1 MISNT
6 FSAIAAITI
15 TSVIVTTA
23 PGATASVSPV
33 VFDTHRITLS
43 LDVPAHS
50 ATIRDTGTF
59 QADKGWNHFYLNPT
73 AEIESFDISGTSADY
88 YLVRPGDTAA
98 LPTDLRVHIGELVPP
113 EETLL
118 VFFQVPQ
125 SGRHT
130 FDLSFHTVFHDDVS
144 STRFS
149 RERVGSEI
157 SGTILQKGAYL
168 SSAALFY
175 PQGDDGLMHFR
186 LIVNIPDAWESVSDG
201 NLMTSN
207 VTGDRKVQTWNNPF
221 QSDGC
226 QMMAAPYVVRS
237 TQVDSIEVFTYFFDA
252 DTGLCE
258 EYLAATADYIRMYSD
273 LIGPYPYNR
282 FTVTENFFPTGYGLP
297 AWTLLGQRVLRLP
310 FIIGTS
316 LGHEVLHNWWGN
328 SVYVDYDR
336 GNWCEAATVYGAD
349 YRYKLQQSA
358 AAARDYRKDIL
369 KQYVSLVNEDND
381 FPVRRFRSRTSPE
394 TRTIGYN
401 KGMMIY
407 HMIEEEI
414 GTGAFFKSWQQIYRE
429 RRGQQI
435 SWEEWIAA
443 FEQTSGRTL
452 SHVIPQWIDRTGAPM
467 LALKVVTVASRS
479 ETDSLAVQFRL
490 SQLSEQPYR
499 LLVPLRFSGVEI
511 TLDTTV
517 LLDSADSLFSM
528 VVPDEITTLT
538 VDPDY
543 HLFRRLY
550 PEEIEPI
557 LSFVLSRPHLRFV
570 IYAGNSEDSSLVATF
585 GSNLTEDSAI
595 VEPPEV
601 LQDNDRDYLPVIIN
615 PTELPPYLSQMVAR
629 LDSSLVINGTE
640 YGEKGHTFVLTGA
653 DWDGF
658 ERYLVILS
666 GDLQSLPR
674 IGQLIPH
681 YGKYS
686 FLVFEGARNV
696 GKGQWEVTGSPLQQS
711 LLR

>member
-1 MISNT
+1 MLNNT
-6 FSAIAAITI
+6 YSTIAAITI
-15 TSVIVTTA
+15 TAAIVITVSA
-23 PGATASVSPV
+23 ATVSGSPV
-33 VFDTHRITLS
+33 VFDSHSIALS
-43 LDVPAHS
+43 MDVPTHT

-59 QADKGWNHFYLNPT
+59 QTDTSWNHFYLNPT
-73 AEIESFDISGTSADY
+73 AQIVSFTVAKTPADY
-88 YLVRPGDTAA
+88 YLVRPGDTAE
-98 LPTDLRVHIGELVPP
+98 LPVDLRVHIGQIVPP

-118 VFFQVPQ
+118 VFFRIPQ
-125 SGRHT
+125 GGRHS
-130 FDLSFHTVFHDDVS
+130 FDLSFQAVFHKDMS
-144 STRFS
+144 GTRFS

-157 SGTILQKGAYL
+157 SGTILEVGAYL

-186 LIVNIPDAWESVSDG
+186 LTVNIPDSWESVSDG
-201 NLMTSN
+201 NLVTSDVMGN
-207 VTGDRKVQTWNNPF
+207 RKVQTWENPF

-237 TQVDSIEVFTYFFDA
+237 TQVDGIEVFTYFFEA
-252 DTGLCE
+252 DTGLCQD
-258 EYLAATADYIRMYSD
+258 YLAATADYIRMYSD
-273 LIGPYPYNR
+273 LIGPYPYSR
-282 FTVTENFFPTGYGLP
+282 FTVAENFFPTGYGMP

-369 KQYVSLVNEDND
+369 KQYVSLVNEEND

-407 HMIEEEI
+407 HMIEREI
-414 GTGAFFKSWQQIYRE
+414 GTAAFFESWQQIYRE
-429 RRGQQI
+429 QRGQQI
-435 SWEEWIAA
+435 SWEEWIEA

-452 SHVIPQWIDRTGAPM
+452 DHVIPQWIDRTGAPM
-467 LALKVVTVASRS
+467 LALDIVTVASIS

-490 SQLSEQPYR
+490 SQQSNQPYR
-499 LLVPLRFSGVEI
+499 LLVPLRFSGEEFI
-511 TLDTTV
+511 LDTIV
-517 LLDSADSLFSM
+517 LLDTVDSLFSM
-528 VVPDEITTLT
+528 TVPAGITTLT

-550 PEEIEPI
+550 PDEIEPI
-557 LSFVLSRPHLRFV
+557 LSVILNRPNLRFVLS
-570 IYAGNSEDSSLVATF
+570 AGDSEDSSLAATF
-585 GSNLTEDSAI
+585 GINLTEDSVI

-601 LQDNDRDYLPVIIN
+601 LQDNDRDYLPILIN
-615 PTELPPYLSQMVAR
+615 PTELPPYLRQRVTHEG
-629 LDSSLVINGTE
+629 LHLVINGTTYKKE
-640 YGEKGHTFVLTGA
+640 GHTFVLTGA

-666 GDLQSLPR
+666 DDLLSLPR
-674 IGQLIPH
+674 IGQLVPH

-686 FLVFEGARNV
+686 FLVFEDARNV